1 MELEYNEYNDEYT
14 RKLGKELDKFRNFNK
29 EDGVET
35 ASEATTATRLTKKS
49 GLNLE
54 SSKSPKSR
62 MSGASPSKFE
72 ELDGGIDPGTINERD
87 MEFDADYMA

>member
-1 MELEYNEYNDEYT
+1 MEFENNEYYDEYIK
-14 RKLGKELDKFRNFNK
+14 KLKKEMDKFCNFNQG
-29 EDGVET
+29 DGIET

-62 MSGASPSKFE
+62 MSGVSPSKFE
-72 ELDGGIDPGTINERD
+72 EVEGLVEATLNERD
-87 MEFDADYMA
+87 PEFDLDWMA